1 MIRAPHPFQ
10 RTGSRRP
17 DGALLDRLWVLLAD
31 TADPGEKRP
40 LDDDAVLA
48 GMFNAHLAGFLL
60 LEMGP

>member
-1 MIRAPHPFQ
+1 MAPCWTGSGSCSRIQ
-10 RTGSRRP
+10 RTR
-17 DGALLDRLWVLLAD
+17 
-31 TADPGEKRP
+31 EKRP